1 MNQLLTDNKVSTVQ
15 SYLREHLSGRY
26 DEREAAQIT
35 DALFA
40 HFFSWSRADLV
51 MHRNERISES
61 EILKLHFALKRLKK
75 GEPLQYV
82 TQTAYFRG
90 DAYFVSPAVLIPR
103 PETEELVSLV
113 LEKNTSPTA
122 SILDVGTGSGC
133 IPLSLKKA
141 LPQAHIAAV
150 DVSND
155 ALEVAKKNAAVLNR
169 EIHFSLCD
177 ILNDAP
183 EKTDWN
189 IIVSNPPYVL
199 ESDKALMSEHVLAHE
214 PHLALFVPDT
224 DTLRF
229 YRRLF
234 ELTKSHLQ
242 SGGYL
247 ICEIH
252 ESQGNALL
260 SMANG
265 AAEIIQDLQG
275 KDRFFLYQKP

>member
-1 MNQLLTDNKVSTVQ
+1 MNELLNDNKVSTVQ
-15 SYLREHLSGRY
+15 SYLREHLSSRY

-51 MHRNERISES
+51 MQRNERISES

-75 GEPLQYV
+75 GEPLQYI

-113 LEKNTSPTA
+113 LEKNTSAKA

-133 IPLSLKKA
+133 IPLSLQKA
-141 LPQAHIAAV
+141 LPQAYIAAV
-150 DVSND
+150 DVSAD
-155 ALEVAKKNAAVLNR
+155 ALDVAKKNASLLQLSVD
-169 EIHFSLCD
+169 FSLCD
-177 ILNDAP
+177 ILQSAP
-183 EKTDWN
+183 EKTDWD

-199 ESDKALMSEHVLAHE
+199 ESDKAQMSEHVLAHE

-224 DTLRF
+224 DALRF

-234 ELTKSHLQ
+234 QLTASHLK

-247 ICEIH
+247 ICEVH
-252 ESQGNALL
+252 ESQGAALVEM
-260 SMANG
+260 SHGTAQIVKDI
-265 AAEIIQDLQG
+265 AG
-275 KDRFFLYQKP
+275 KDRFFLYRKP